1 MIFEI
6 KSVYINHIYF
16 VIYIMIRIES
26 IDIKVKKHH
35 IESILEYMNSNQ
47 LNTIHLHI
55 TSDEPTGI
63 NLEDWFANLY
73 NCSDYDLPR

>member
-6 KSVYINHIYF
+6 KLVYINNIYF
-16 VIYIMIRIES
+16 VIYIMIRIS
-26 IDIKVKKHH
+26 TIDIKVNKHH
-35 IESILEYMNSNQ
+35 IESILEYMNSDQ

-55 TSDEPTGI
+55 TSDEPNNI
-63 NLEDWFANLY
+63 NCEDWFANLY